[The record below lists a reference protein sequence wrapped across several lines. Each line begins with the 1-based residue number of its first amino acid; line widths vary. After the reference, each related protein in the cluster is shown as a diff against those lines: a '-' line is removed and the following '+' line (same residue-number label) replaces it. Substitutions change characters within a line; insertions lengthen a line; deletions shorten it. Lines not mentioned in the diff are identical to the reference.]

1 MSIKV
6 KIALGVGEK
15 FAIVDGNKIG
25 HIVLEN
31 THTLV
36 EVDGETFCLYKGKTF
51 EDSQKV
57 DEYFDNN
64 SVKEMYIKDHLAKRE
79 QVYDVTV
86 VRLGSIKVKANS
98 PEEAMKKANALP
110 TSSIAWNEDWNATD
124 AYAEE

>member
-1 MSIKV
+1 MSIEI
-6 KIALGVGEK
+6 KIAVGVGEK
-15 FAIVDGNKIG
+15 FAIVNTSEVH
-25 HIVLEN
+25 HIALQN
-31 THTLV
+31 THTLLQ
-36 EVDGETFCLYKGKTF
+36 VDGETFVLNKGRTF

-110 TSSIAWNEDWNATD
+110 TSSISWNEDWNATD
-124 AYAEE
+124 AVAED